1 MDIRLKREALMRE
14 RSFVD
19 ESRERDAYTAVKEFI
34 EDVTSHEAI
43 CGRKMNTDA
52 KHFSHDIAAAVI
64 NAIKS
69 VNAVNTDDALKYGMI
84 KTGISYDR
92 RDERKCRAH
101 KNVLKILDGYNGDN
115 KTILNKQAGYTILA
129 EDKLFEIKE
138 MKKGLTFTQADLTFD
153 FRTLMGAYPSVTL
166 FEGTSA
172 IRTYKKTTGEE
183 RALKYEVLSGLGRI
197 LTLPEK
203 MVYTAMDVKDCY
215 IYHHDS
221 AHGWLEVPAGEIKA
235 MGLEKRISPYS
246 YSYQDKVYLEE
257 DLDVGTFINIR
268 KLLSK
273 PISIQN
279 SYLDGMCYIRDYPHY
294 RPEVIMPRTERTAR
308 KTPKSRDPGWER

>member
-1 MDIRLKREALMRE
+1 MQE

-19 ESRERDAYTAVKEFI
+19 ESRERDAYTAVREFI
-34 EDVTSHEAI
+34 EDITSHEAI

-52 KHFSHDIAAAVI
+52 KHFSRDIAEAVI

-69 VNAVNTDDALKYGMI
+69 GAAANTDDALKYSMI
-84 KTGISYDR
+84 KTGISFDNE
-92 RDERKCRAH
+92 DARKCQAQA
-101 KNVLKILDGYNGDN
+101 NVFKILEGYNGGN
-115 KTILNKQAGYTILA
+115 KTILNKQEKYTLLA
-129 EDKLFEIKE
+129 EDKLFEIRE
-138 MKKGLTFTQADLTFD
+138 IKKGLTFTQADLTFD
-153 FRTLMGAYPSVTL
+153 SRILIGAYPSVTL
-166 FEGTSA
+166 FEGTDA
-172 IRTYKKTTGEE
+172 IRTYKKTTGEK

-203 MVYTAMDVKDCY
+203 MAYTAMEVKDGY

-257 DLDVGTFINIR
+257 DLDAGTFLNIR
-268 KLLSK
+268 KLLPK
-273 PISIQN
+273 PVAIQ
-279 SYLDGMCYIRDYPHY
+279 STYLDGMCYIRDYPHY
-294 RPEVIMPRTERTAR
+294 RAENIVTKTERTAG
-308 KTPKSRDPGWER
+308 KTSQSRDPGWER